1 MDRQSRRC
9 GDVWYDCSMRFR
21 KSTHAVYKTEYHIVW
36 TPRYRRNIFVKGIK
50 EYTEQL
56 LRHLPDLDSDIEV
69 IKINVQSDHVHMVI
83 VIPPRVSVA
92 EAVQFMKSQSGKLL
106 KTKFPFLQR
115 VFWGRE
121 GIWSRGYCV
130 SSVGLNEKEILAY
143 VTYQDHEDRGQLK
156 LDLG

>member
-1 MDRQSRRC
+1 
-9 GDVWYDCSMRFR
+9 MRFR

-36 TPRYRRNIFVKGIK
+36 TPRYRKKIFVQGVKQYAEK
-50 EYTEQL
+50 L
-56 LRHLPDLDSDIEV
+56 LQNIGGLQEDIEV
-69 IKINVQSDHVHMVI
+69 IKVNVQPDHVHMVI
-83 VIPPRVSVA
+83 IIPPRVSVA
-92 EAVQFMKSQSGKLL
+92 DVIQFIKSQSGKTL

-115 VFWGRE
+115 AIWGRE

-143 VTYQDHEDRGQLK
+143 VTYQNMEDRGQLK